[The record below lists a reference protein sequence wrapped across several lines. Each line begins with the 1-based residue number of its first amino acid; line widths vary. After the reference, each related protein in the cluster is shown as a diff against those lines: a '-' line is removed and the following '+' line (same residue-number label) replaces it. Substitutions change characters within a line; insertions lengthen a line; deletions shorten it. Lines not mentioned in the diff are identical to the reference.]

1 MTTPEATPPN
11 PDQPVQA
18 EGAEDK
24 QSTWRQL
31 VGAMSPRT
39 VWSWADGYPVVLK
52 QFVQFCLVIVY
63 PAWVVGVLFGLACY
77 GLFYVTVYPVLWL
90 LFWPMRAW
98 MKKNRPQEYAESQ
111 RKK

>member
-1 MTTPEATPPN
+1 MTIPDATPHG
-11 PDQPVQA
+11 PDQTVQA
-18 EGAEDK
+18 EVAEGK

-39 VWSWADGYPVVLK
+39 VWSWADGYPVVVK

-63 PAWVVGVLFGLACY
+63 PAWVAGVLFGLACY